1 MYGGTAS
8 EMARLINDSGVL
20 GDKTKVTA
28 KTVNSVSFDKIIQA
42 INITQKK
49 LGIAGTSQ
57 EEASKTITGSLGA
70 TKAAW
75 ENLVTSLSDPN
86 ADISKNIKNFVDSLV
101 GAADNL
107 LPTINEA
114 IKGVGTLIKEM
125 LPEILTYIPQFMTD
139 SLPELISAATST
151 VTAIIDAISTNKDL
165 ISTSISSIIDQ
176 IVTVMT
182 ENLPLL
188 MDATLT
194 ILYTLVDQIT
204 QNAPKILQAVLD
216 TLLLLVNSITDN
228 IDKFIDA
235 AIKIINAIAD
245 TLTKP
250 ENLKK
255 IIESAVKLVTA
266 LVEGISNNFDKLLDV
281 AVKIIDNLIEYLTE
295 PDNIA
300 ELIKCA
306 AKLIWALIKGFYKMD
321 IDLITAAGKIIGYII
336 KGLIQAGSTLGKT
349 IYDLFKSLK
358 DKIFEIDWKKIGEDI
373 VNGIKKGITGAWH
386 WLSDKFTGLVD
397 GLASGAKHILQIN
410 SPSKV
415 FKKIGGS
422 IGEGLEQGISSSF
435 NGVHK
440 TLSNSVNKI
449 IGTAKGLNQS
459 LLNKDGESI
468 GQSLLSKTGQ
478 GMGGALGSTILDTV
492 GNGMGTSF
500 LNTTGQGMGGAF
512 GFSKEIKGKIV
523 KPESVTSKAAST
535 TYASDVKPVNVYVD
549 IGTFVNNTDRD
560 LDTLVDQIETTV
572 ANRIRRE
579 GAVYA

>member
-20 GDKTKVTA
+20 GNKMKVTA
-28 KTVNSVSFDKIIQA
+28 KNVNSVSFDKIIQA

-49 LGIAGTSQ
+49 LGISGASQQEAAG
-57 EEASKTITGSLGA
+57 TITGSLGA
-70 TKAAW
+70 AKAAW
-75 ENLVTSLSDPN
+75 ENLVTSLSDPK
-86 ADISKNIKNFVDSLV
+86 ADISKNIKNFIDSLA
-101 GAADNL
+101 GAANNL

-125 LPEILTYIPQFMTD
+125 LPEILAYIPQFMTD

-151 VTAIIDAISTNKDL
+151 VTAIIDAISANKDL

-182 ENLPLL
+182 GNLPLL
-188 MDATLT
+188 MVATLT
-194 ILYTLVDQIT
+194 ILYALIDQIT
-204 QNAPKILQAVLD
+204 QNAPIILQAVLD

-228 IDKFIDA
+228 IDKFLDA

-321 IDLITAAGKIIGYII
+321 FDLITAAGKIIGYVI
-336 KGLIQAGSTLGKT
+336 KGLTETGTTLGKT
-349 IYDLFKSLK
+349 IYDLFKGLK

-373 VNGIKKGITGAWH
+373 VNGIKNGITDAWH
-386 WLSDKFTGLVD
+386 WLSDKFKGLVD

-440 TLSNSVNKI
+440 TLNKSI
-449 IGTAKGLNQS
+449 NRMIGTAKGLNQS
-459 LLNKDGESI
+459 LLNKSGESI
-468 GQSLLSKTGQ
+468 GQ
-478 GMGGALGSTILDTV
+478 
-492 GNGMGTSF
+492 SF

-512 GFSKEIKGKIV
+512 GFSKEINGKIV
-523 KPESVTSKAAST
+523 KPESVISNATSTA
-535 TYASDVKPVNVYVD
+535 YASDIKPVNVYVD

-572 ANRIRRE
+572 ANRMRRE

>member
-1 MYGGTAS
+1 
-8 EMARLINDSGVL
+8 MARLINDSGVL
-20 GDKTKVTA
+20 GNKMKVTA
-28 KTVNSVSFDKIIQA
+28 KNVNSVSFDKIIQA

-49 LGIAGTSQ
+49 LGISGTSQ
-57 EEASKTITGSLGA
+57 KEAAGTITGSLGA
-70 TKAAW
+70 AKAAW
-75 ENLVTSLSDPN
+75 ENLVTSLSNPK
-86 ADISKNIKNFVDSLV
+86 ADISKNIKNFIDSLV
-101 GAADNL
+101 GAAENL

-125 LPEILTYIPQFMTD
+125 LPEILAYIPQFLTD

-151 VTAIIDAISTNKDL
+151 VTSVIDAISTNQDL

-182 ENLPLL
+182 DSLPLL
-188 MDATLT
+188 MDSALT
-194 ILYTLVDQIT
+194 ILYTLVDLIA

-321 IDLITAAGKIIGYII
+321 LDLITAAGKIIGYII
-336 KGLIQAGSTLGKT
+336 KGLNDAGTSLGKA

-358 DKIFEIDWKKIGEDI
+358 DKIFSIDWKKIGEDI

-386 WLSDKFTGLVD
+386 FLSDKFTGLVD
-397 GLASGAKHILQIN
+397 GLVSGAKKILRIA

-415 FKKIGGS
+415 FKE
-422 IGEGLEQGISSSF
+422 IGEYVGKGMEQGLSSSF
-435 NGVHK
+435 NDAHK
-440 TLSNSVNKI
+440 TLNKSI
-449 IGTAKGLNQS
+449 NRMIGTAKGLNQS
-459 LLNKDGESI
+459 LLNKSGESI
-468 GQSLLSKTGQ
+468 GQ
-478 GMGGALGSTILDTV
+478 
-492 GNGMGTSF
+492 SF

-512 GFSKEIKGKIV
+512 GFSKEINGKIV
-523 KPESVTSKAAST
+523 KPESVISNATSTA
-535 TYASDVKPVNVYVD
+535 YASDIKPVNVYVD

-572 ANRIRRE
+572 ANRMRRE